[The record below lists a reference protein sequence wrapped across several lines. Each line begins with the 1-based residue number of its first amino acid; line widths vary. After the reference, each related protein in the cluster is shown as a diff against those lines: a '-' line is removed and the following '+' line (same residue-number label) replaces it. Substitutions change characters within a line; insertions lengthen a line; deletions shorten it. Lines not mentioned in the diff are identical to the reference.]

1 MKTTYTVLEDTNQL
15 IAERSFKAP
24 KSKVWQY
31 YTTAELLDKWWA
43 PLPYKAVTKS
53 FDFREGGHWH
63 YIMQG
68 PEAADAHYCI
78 NNYKTIDPENSF
90 SAFDGF
96 ANEDW
101 SIKTDMPGSDWEVT
115 FVENGEMTDMKMV
128 LTCTNKEG
136 LQTLIDMGMKEG
148 YNQGLD
154 QLEALLEN

>member
-1 MKTTYTVLEDTNQL
+1 MYTVVAENNQL
-15 IAERSFKAP
+15 IAERSFAAP

-31 YTTAELLDKWWA
+31 YTTAELLDLWWA
-43 PLPYKAVTKS
+43 PAPYKAVTKS
-53 FDFREGGHWH
+53 FDFSEGGHWH

-78 NNYKTIDPENSF
+78 NKYKMIDAENSF
-90 SAFDGF
+90 TALDAF

-115 FVENGEMTDMKMV
+115 FTENGDMTDMKMV
-128 LTCTNKEG
+128 LTCADKAG
-136 LQTLIDMGMKEG
+136 LDTLIEMGMKEG

-154 QLEALLEN
+154 QLEALLVK